1 MHAAAKREAGSET
14 LPSSH
19 TDIGIQ
25 NNMRVSRLP
34 HVSREHIQSY
44 FPNAPEKS
52 RMIAVPHSCSR
63 HSRLV
68 EPHFPFSRLAKS
80 SRVRRR
86 QIPSR
91 NSRQVRYSLPDSSHG
106 SKTRKQD
113 RIRMDSFQSTCWIPW
128 SGIWNNKTPGK
139 RCPIC
144 HMKLVSYHSGFW
156 QIHVRL

>member
-1 MHAAAKREAGSET
+1 
-14 LPSSH
+14 
-19 TDIGIQ
+19 
-25 NNMRVSRLP
+25 
-34 HVSREHIQSY
+34 
-44 FPNAPEKS
+44 
-52 RMIAVPHSCSR
+52 MIAVPHSCSR

-113 RIRMDSFQSTCWIPW
+113 RIRMDGFQSTFWIPW
-128 SGIWNNKTPGK
+128 SGFWNNKTPGK

-144 HMKLVSYHSGFW
+144 HMKACELPLWILANSCEIVSIAPSASFKPRICCRSGPVF
-156 QIHVRL
+156 QDSDFIVIVVFVVVS

>member
-1 MHAAAKREAGSET
+1 
-14 LPSSH
+14 
-19 TDIGIQ
+19 
-25 NNMRVSRLP
+25 
-34 HVSREHIQSY
+34 
-44 FPNAPEKS
+44 
-52 RMIAVPHSCSR
+52 MIAVPHSCSR

-86 QIPSR
+86 HIPSR

-113 RIRMDSFQSTCWIPW
+113 RIRMDSFQLTCRIPW
-128 SGIWNNKTPGK
+128 SGFCNNKTPGK

-144 HMKLVSYHSGFW
+144 HVKLVSYHSGFW
-156 QIHVRL
+156 QIHVRLYSIAPSASFKPRIRCRSGPVFQDSDFIIIVVFVVVS